1 MDSWANPRTAMG
13 TLPQYPH
20 AHQDELVS
28 AARRGMASVA
38 AAVLGDGLDSLD
50 ADRTKEGRQFFVLR
64 DSQGESATVWVDA
77 VPLVTGTI
85 ADTATNTTSQ
95 NYVVRVSD
103 RLPTEMLGR
112 VLAHEL
118 GELMAVRERAAE
130 GLAPVREDL
139 LREGAQLPADQEL
152 SAADRGRIGELNWLA
167 TRSAD
172 PGLSP
177 QQQME
182 ARAEFSALLDP
193 YGIRPTA
200 ALSDE
205 EAFRPQ
211 ERAARVRH
219 RVSADFLSVGSR
231 RLVSALAHPIENLS
245 PADAT
250 ALQASRDAALRAE
263 RQVEAFIGRR
273 DVTMPMPGYDQN
285 GLPLP
290 RDELEPAAER
300 WAEYRAQ
307 VSERTVQTLAGQLAE
322 GQFPLRKVVIGGGAS
337 LTGRDPEALLVDG
350 AGRWHLD
357 PGNGIV
363 QSADQDRDLARW
375 MGVDPYSA
383 VEDPRHRVSIHAVR
397 VWEDQLAT
405 QGDVVNGHARLRL
418 GRDGELLAEVRALG
432 EDGKE
437 SGTPLWVACDGTPSV
452 ATGLTPDAVPGMPR
466 GRGGVESRSEAVR
479 LISERLRELEGQ
491 GTALAGEMRAWL
503 TQAERGGAD
512 ARTVLDALESSS
524 LKDALAAGLDSAAA
538 TRMDNCFTALASTQ
552 KWEAAREA
560 AEGRALLGDEVA
572 ENRFDPHAAQHWII
586 AGSGGTGVA
595 NAEIILRENP
605 DARVTIVGSSPPAAL
620 QHQVQYPEM
629 LARYGTGENPRL
641 TIGRAE
647 VGAIETY
654 RHESGETWFQAD
666 YLDESTGE
674 RKTARADGYVSSLG
688 RTNPLPPALQVLA
701 AEVRDRGG
709 EISGDLLFDKDDQYI
724 GYGLTF
730 AVDGREHRVDVDG
743 AASWQLPREIFA
755 PETGIQ
761 VELNGMGLRGLPS
774 ETGNA
779 APGFSPIARQS
790 ALRARAVAAAAAG
803 DTEAVR
809 RTSTIPERW
818 RRPDL
823 NQGPT
828 PPAAGPQPPALPQ
841 EKSEP
846 TAHRHPTTEQDQ
858 GTDRN
863 PSTERDRDTDR
874 NPSTER
880 DRDTDRDPNTDRNP
894 STERDHSP
902 DREPSTELDQDADP
916 APKPVTTPAP
926 AAAPTPAPA
935 PRPTPAQPSTPAPA
949 QPSTPTPAQN
959 SSPTPAQPQT
969 AAPAPAPAP
978 SPTPAPSPAPGVSGS
993 HLWQMGVPQGGA
1005 NRPPAQQPQQ
1015 TQQTQQQPPGPER
1028 PEPGVGI
1035 DG

>member
-1 MDSWANPRTAMG
+1 M
-13 TLPQYPH
+13 
-20 AHQDELVS
+20 S
-28 AARRGMASVA
+28 AARRGMAAVA
-38 AAVLGDGLDSLD
+38 AAVLGDGLESLD
-50 ADRTKEGRQFFVLR
+50 ADRTRDGRQFFVLR
-64 DSQGESATVWVDA
+64 DGPGEPATVWVDA

-103 RLPTEMLGR
+103 RLPTEMLDR

-118 GELMAVRERAAE
+118 GELMAVRERAAA

-139 LREGAQLPADQEL
+139 LREGAQLPAEQEL
-152 SAADRGRIGELNWLA
+152 SAGDRGRIGELNWLA
-167 TRSAD
+167 ARSAAPD
-172 PGLSP
+172 LSA
-177 QQQME
+177 QQRTE

-200 ALSDE
+200 AMSDE
-205 EAFRPQ
+205 DAFRPQ
-211 ERAARVRH
+211 ERAARMRY
-219 RVSADFLSVGSR
+219 RVSADFLSAGSR
-231 RLVSALAHPIENLS
+231 RLVNALAHPLENLS

-273 DVTMPMPGYDQN
+273 DVTMPMPGYDQD

-307 VSERTVQTLAGQLAE
+307 VSERTVQTLEGQLAE
-322 GQFPLRKVVIGGGAS
+322 GQLPLRKVVIGGGAS

-363 QSADQDRDLARW
+363 QSADQDRDLAQW

-418 GRDGELLAEVRALG
+418 GREGELLAEVRGLG
-432 EDGKE
+432 PDGKE

-452 ATGLTPDAVPGMPR
+452 ATGLTPDVVPGMPR
-466 GRGGVESRSEAVR
+466 GTTGVESRSEAVR
-479 LISERLRELEGQ
+479 LISERLRELESR
-491 GTALAGEMRAWL
+491 GTAHAAEVRAWL
-503 TQAERGGAD
+503 AQAERGGAD
-512 ARTVLDALESSS
+512 TRTVLEALDSSM
-524 LKDALAAGLDSAAA
+524 LKDALSADLEGDAAA
-538 TRMDNCFTALASTQ
+538 RMKNCFTALESTE

-605 DARVTIVGSSPPAAL
+605 DAHVTIVGSPPPAAL
-620 QHQVQYPEM
+620 RHQVQYPEM
-629 LARYGTGENPRL
+629 LSRYGAGENPRL

-647 VGAIETY
+647 VGAVETY
-654 RHESGETWFQAD
+654 RHENGETWFQAE
-666 YLDESTGE
+666 YVIEATGE
-674 RKTARADGYVSSLG
+674 RRTARAGGYVSSLG

-701 AEVRDRGG
+701 DEVRDRGG
-709 EISGDLLFDKDDQYI
+709 EISGDLLFDRDDQYI

-730 AVDGREHRVDVDG
+730 AVDGKEHRVDVDG

-755 PETGIQ
+755 PETGVQ
-761 VELNGMGLRGLPS
+761 AALNGMGIRGLPS

-790 ALRARAVAAAAAG
+790 ALRARAVAAAEAG
-803 DTEAVR
+803 DPEAVR
-809 RTSTIPERW
+809 RLSTVPERW
-818 RRPDL
+818 RRPEL
-823 NQGPT
+823 GEGT
-828 PPAAGPQPPALPQ
+828 KPPAAGPQNPTLPQ

-846 TAHRHPTTEQDQ
+846 TAEQDSRTEQTPKPPTTP
-858 GTDRN
+858 GPT
-863 PSTERDRDTDR
+863 
-874 NPSTER
+874 
-880 DRDTDRDPNTDRNP
+880 
-894 STERDHSP
+894 
-902 DREPSTELDQDADP
+902 P
-916 APKPVTTPAP
+916 AHPQPTAPAP
-926 AAAPTPAPA
+926 AEPQPATPAQTPAPA
-935 PRPTPAQPSTPAPA
+935 PAQTS
-949 QPSTPTPAQN
+949 
-959 SSPTPAQPQT
+959 
-969 AAPAPAPAP
+969 APAPAPAP
-978 SPTPAPSPAPGVSGS
+978 APAQPQSPAPAPAPEPEPAPAPASSPAPAPSPAPGVSGS
-993 HLWQMGVPQGGA
+993 HLWQMGLPRGGA
-1005 NRPPAQQPQQ
+1005 GRPAGPAQQPPR
-1015 TQQTQQQPPGPER
+1015 QQPPGQER
-1028 PEPGVGI
+1028 PEPGVDMG
-1035 DG
+1035 D